1 MVGFKKSIE
10 FFQDEIYRDLEYG
23 TIYYVAGT
31 TTGELNTYVKNYS
44 KRINKFINTVE
55 DLWFTCKIVYLE
67 TNNTIFPVNKDACIY
82 SAILPTLNNDNP
94 GYGFLVATLINCD
107 SYLIDDAFE
116 RYCKTLIRIFDE
128 ILDTGTYKAR
138 HIQIP
143 EVLQLHE
150 NLDCIC
156 FSIQG
161 KPISGLPE
169 EECKPKIKL
178 SELSRLEITPKTYD
192 ILLPDYKLKLR
203 FGAQVKAMYVLFLL
217 HPEGIRMKEI
227 GDYKDEYKNLYF
239 TFTNRSDMDRLR
251 DSIEKLFDMWTP
263 NALNVKKSQCHTELM
278 CAIPDYNIRQYYE
291 IEVKRGRPHKIRLN
305 RKLVSIPES
314 LLKQKSL

>member
-1 MVGFKKSIE
+1 MKGFKKSVE
-10 FFQDEIYRDLEYG
+10 YFQDERYRELEYG

-31 TTGELNTYVKNYS
+31 TTDDLNKYVKNYS

-67 TNNTIFPVNKDACIY
+67 TNNTIFPVNEDARVY
-82 SAILPTLNNDNP
+82 SAILPTLNNDNL
-94 GYGFLVATLINCD
+94 GYSFLVATLINCD
-107 SYLIDDAFE
+107 SYLIDDVFE
-116 RYCKTLIRIFDE
+116 CYCKTLIRIFDE

-138 HIQIP
+138 HITMP
-143 EVLQLHE
+143 EALQLHE
-150 NLDCIC
+150 NLDCAC
-156 FSIQG
+156 FSIIG
-161 KPISGLPE
+161 KPISGLPDE
-169 EECKPKIKL
+169 ESKQKVKF
-178 SELSRLEITPKTYD
+178 SELSRLEISPKTYD

-203 FGAQVKAMYVLFLL
+203 FGAQIKAIYVLFLL

-227 GDYKDEYKNLYF
+227 GDYKEEFKNLYF
-239 TFTNRSDMDRLR
+239 TFTNRSNMDRLR
-251 DSIEKLFDMWTP
+251 DSIERLFDLWTP
-263 NALNVKKSQCHTELM
+263 NALNVKKSQCHRELM
-278 CAIPDYNIRQYYE
+278 RAIPDDNIRQYYE

>member
-31 TTGELNTYVKNYS
+31 TTGELNTYVRNYL

-82 SAILPTLNNDNP
+82 SAILPTLNNDNS
-94 GYGFLVATLINCD
+94 GYGFLVATLINCE

-143 EVLQLHE
+143 EALQLHE

-161 KPISGLPE
+161 KPISGFPE
-169 EECKPKIKL
+169 EGCKPKIKL

-263 NALNVKKSQCHTELM
+263 NALNVKKSQCHRELM
-278 CAIPDYNIRQYYE
+278 RAIPDYNIRQYYE

>member
-10 FFQDEIYRDLEYG
+10 FFQDEIYRALEYG

-94 GYGFLVATLINCD
+94 GYGFLVATLINCE

-138 HIQIP
+138 LIKMP
-143 EVLQLHE
+143 EALQLHE
-150 NLDCIC
+150 HLDCVC

-161 KPISGLPE
+161 KPISGLP

-227 GDYKDEYKNLYF
+227 GDYKDEFKNLYF

-278 CAIPDYNIRQYYE
+278 RAIPDYNIRQYYE